1 MSLQTFSWQGWI
13 PLHSAVHSGD
23 ESNVKA
29 VLEVQCGANMRLL
42 KSVERVRDQI
52 NHRQDLA
59 DLADLA
65 ASVIDS
71 GRCGQ
76 GL

>member
-1 MSLQTFSWQGWI
+1 M

-29 VLEVQCGANMRLL
+29 VLEVQRGAEMRLL
-42 KSVERVRDQI
+42 KSVERVRDQT
-52 NHRQDLA
+52 NHRK

-71 GRCGQ
+71 GRGGP

>member
-1 MSLQTFSWQGWI
+1 M

-29 VLEVQCGANMRLL
+29 VLEVQRGAEMRLL
-42 KSVERVRDQI
+42 KSVERVRDQT
-52 NHRQDLA
+52 NHRKDF
-59 DLADLA
+59 LA

-71 GRCGQ
+71 GRCGP